1 MIECRFEE
9 ACFEELLFFH
19 QLDFLGFLTS
29 GIVGVGGGAE
39 NTLVLSS
46 VWPGLEFSDTRD
58 RNFRIEVGRGGSVV
72 GIGGFSSAVA
82 RGCADDGGDGV
93 DKAAASMSSADTCGR
108 FVPAVR
114 LSNLGSSSCS
124 EGMVVEVPM
133 MA

>member
-9 ACFEELLFFH
+9 TCFEELLFFH

-29 GIVGVGGGAE
+29 GIVGVGVGAE

-46 VWPGLEFSDTRD
+46 WPRLEFSDTRD
-58 RNFRIEVGRGGSVV
+58 RNFRNDVGRGGSVV
-72 GIGGFSSAVA
+72 GIGDLSSAA
-82 RGCADDGGDGV
+82 RGCADDDDDGV
-93 DKAAASMSSADTCGR
+93 DATAASMSSADTCGR